1 MSKVSTG
8 IKKVTINSPVFSG
21 EVFEPTL
28 INFFFGKNGTGKSTI
43 AKEMGKSG
51 SVEWC
56 ADNQGDY
63 EVLIYNEE
71 YIQENVQSYGNIPGV
86 FTITKQNAQI
96 KADADKKASEARELS
111 GKASEAS
118 RAATDAENNLNAEKQ
133 RFEKDLWAKNRRI

>member
-1 MSKVSTG
+1 MKKVSTG
-8 IKKVTINSPVFSG
+8 IKRVTIDSPVFSG

-56 ADNQGDY
+56 VDNQGDY

-71 YIQENVQSYGNIPGV
+71 YIQSYGNIPGV

-118 RAATDAENNLNAEKQ
+118 HAATDAANNLNAEKQ

>member
-1 MSKVSTG
+1 MKKVSTG
-8 IKKVTINSPVFSG
+8 IKKVTIDSPVFSG

-96 KADADKKASEARELS
+96 KADADKKHQ
-111 GKASEAS
+111 KQ
-118 RAATDAENNLNAEKQ
+118 ENYPVKHQKQ
-133 RFEKDLWAKNRRI
+133 VVQQLMQKTI

>member
-1 MSKVSTG
+1 MKKVSTG
-8 IKKVTINSPVFSG
+8 IKKVAIDSPVFSG
-21 EVFEPTL
+21 EVFKPTL

-43 AKEMGKSG
+43 AKEMGKSD

-96 KADADKKASEARELS
+96 KAESDRKTTEAKELS
-111 GKASEAS
+111 DKGV
-118 RAATDAENNLNAEKQ
+118 
-133 RFEKDLWAKNRRI
+133 